1 MRRKEGCVQ
10 EQHHRLGGAPAL
22 AWPTTLAWRWRS
34 SFACRHLLG
43 KWTRK
48 LLFSSSDHEE
58 LKMCRLQKNW
68 HLICCV
74 LWAVISVLATI
85 PITATE
91 NPNPLSTSITADS
104 SQGNLLKG
112 VDNLSGADW
121 ILGERSK
128 KVLPFWTTSCVQKPK
143 AIIAGV
149 TENLVAR
156 IFLIHFSIDNFI
168 ANISLYALSCS
179 KLNFGYCLTFKINFP
194 SFKTS
199 LFDANSKSNRLS
211 NPFPGNF
218 CYCFYF

>member
-1 MRRKEGCVQ
+1 MVPPGKYPFQDIFLVLRWFAHAAQGGLRPGAAPPA
-10 EQHHRLGGAPAL
+10 RGAPAS
-22 AWPTTLAWRWRS
+22 AWPTTLAWQWRS

-85 PITATE
+85 SPITATE
-91 NPNPLSTSITADS
+91 NPNPLSSITAES

-121 ILGERSK
+121 IRGKRFK
-128 KVLPFWTTSCVQKPK
+128 KVPTLWQQVACLPKLK
-143 AIIAGV
+143 AIIASI
-149 TENLVAR
+149 TKNLAAR
-156 IFLIHFSIDNFI
+156 I
-168 ANISLYALSCS
+168 
-179 KLNFGYCLTFKINFP
+179 
-194 SFKTS
+194 SF
-199 LFDANSKSNRLS
+199 
-211 NPFPGNF
+211 
-218 CYCFYF
+218 